1 MDPKGHEPA
10 ITPVEQKTDNQAL
23 AEKLEKISE
32 NQNSAGYSTQGETE
46 IITFKI
52 CFNITNKLFSNSA
65 NSSNL

>member
-32 NQNSAGYSTQGETE
+32 NRDSTGSSTQGLKLL
-46 IITFKI
+46 FALSKI
-52 CFNITNKLFSNSA
+52 L
-65 NSSNL
+65 

>member
-32 NQNSAGYSTQGETE
+32 NQNSAGSSTQGKGA
-46 IITFKI
+46 TFK
-52 CFNITNKLFSNSA
+52 NLLFPVNSA
-65 NSSNL
+65 NVANF

>member
-32 NQNSAGYSTQGETE
+32 NQNSAGSSTQGKSAIYTCE
-46 IITFKI
+46 IRFKI
-52 CFNITNKLFSNSA
+52 SKSYFLT
-65 NSSNL
+65 